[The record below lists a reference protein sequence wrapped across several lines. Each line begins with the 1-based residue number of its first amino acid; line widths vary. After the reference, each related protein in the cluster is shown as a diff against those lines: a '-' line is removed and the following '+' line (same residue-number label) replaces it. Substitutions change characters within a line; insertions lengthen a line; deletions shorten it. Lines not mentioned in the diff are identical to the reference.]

1 MQARPPEE
9 TVIEH
14 FTTVERDPNDARR
27 TMPFNFSKLETD
39 QLGDIGRKLDEGV
52 MHLHMLSVLPEIQRN
67 VSVLPEMKDGIDNL
81 NVKFDAMNSKF
92 DTMNSKFDRFID
104 EQREHNKSS
113 DKHNMRLEQIL
124 QTLVDKV

>member
-1 MQARPPEE
+1 
-9 TVIEH
+9 
-14 FTTVERDPNDARR
+14 
-27 TMPFNFSKLETD
+27 MPFNFSKLETD

-92 DTMNSKFDRFID
+92 DRFIG